1 MAHDEDEVRD
11 DAGTAPARVGSKR
24 GALDT
29 DDARQRKVTLTLAAV
44 PVGLPG
50 EVPAEAPEES
60 EPSDAW
66 SHEVANDVLDAW
78 NRDRVRRSSLPPS
91 ADPSA
96 LPGLPPLTNVSPLPA
111 ADAPA
116 DVSDDGA
123 YDALALV
130 GRISSVPAPPPDLVS
145 DMSERF
151 ALGDFSGCLRS
162 AELLL
167 GQDPEHE
174 LAQHY
179 AEESR
184 KKLEALYTSRLG
196 REDGVIALAVPEAEV
211 PWLGLDSRLGLMLA
225 RVDGVSEWPRLVELS
240 GLPRVEALRCL
251 VELLDSRIVRFV

>member
-1 MAHDEDEVRD
+1 MAHDDDDVRDEVG
-11 DAGTAPARVGSKR
+11 AAPARVTQKR

-44 PVGLPG
+44 PIGLPG
-50 EVPAEAPEES
+50 EQPAEAPAEES
-60 EPSDAW
+60 EPSDAF
-66 SHEVANDVLDAW
+66 SYEVANDVLDAW
-78 NRDRVRRSSLPPS
+78 NRDRVRRSSLPPC

-96 LPGLPPLTNVSPLPA
+96 LPGLPPLANVSPSPPA
-111 ADAPA
+111 EVPDDA
-116 DVSDDGA
+116 A

-145 DMSERF
+145 EMSERF

-179 AEESR
+179 ADESR
-184 KKLEALYTSRLG
+184 RKLEALYTSRLG
-196 REDGVIALAVPEAEV
+196 REDRVIALAVPEAEV

-240 GLPRVEALRCL
+240 GLPRIEALRCL
-251 VELLDSRIVRFV
+251 VELLDSRIVCFV